1 MIIIIDFEEKSKIFL
16 YYQKGFPHLTK
27 KTEFCEA
34 KFGFFTLKYLVF
46 TNSNI
51 LLFAHLSGVAAF
63 EPFSLDL
70 QCHIVVI
77 VIRLGECILSLRL
90 SADK

>member
-34 KFGFFTLKYLVF
+34 KFGFFLKM
-46 TNSNI
+46 N
-51 LLFAHLSGVAAF
+51 
-63 EPFSLDL
+63 
-70 QCHIVVI
+70 
-77 VIRLGECILSLRL
+77 
-90 SADK
+90 